1 MSGAELGAAAR
12 LACELV
18 AAPTPNPPGDECA
31 AAAVIVRA
39 LHDLGIRDV
48 ELIGESS
55 QRPNVV
61 ARVRGRGGGRS
72 LILNGHTD
80 TKPPGDL
87 DAWETPPWEPVVR
100 DGHLFGLGS
109 ADMKG
114 AVAAMVHAAAEVAQ
128 AEVAGDLILAFTVD
142 EELGG
147 TGARWLAEQGHLEAD
162 AAIIGEPAGISRD
175 WETLCLI
182 SRGLFLFDVSVSGTS
197 MHSSLSDRVP
207 SVNANVFMSRLIG
220 RLEDE
225 APALLRYP
233 VHPVVATAPTVN
245 PALVVTGGVGNG
257 VLPGA
262 ASFLSDIRVVPGM
275 TCEEIRD
282 DIEAFL
288 EREAENEP
296 RLEATLTV
304 RHWHPPCEIDTSHPI
319 VDALIASAT
328 EVLGEAPPL
337 GAFPGGT
344 DAPSFALIAGT
355 PTVPSFGP
363 GLLTAAHRP
372 NESISLKSIDD
383 AVAIYAGAAVRFLD
397 A

>member
-1 MSGAELGAAAR
+1 MSGAKLGAAAR

-18 AAPTPNPPGDECA
+18 AAPTPNPPGDERA

-39 LHDLGIRDV
+39 LHDLGIQDV
-48 ELIGESS
+48 ELVGESP

-87 DAWETPPWEPVVR
+87 DAWETPPWDPVVR

-147 TGARWLAEQGHLEAD
+147 TGARWLAEHGFVEAD

-182 SRGLFLFDVSVSGTS
+182 SRGVFLFDVSVSGTS
-197 MHSSLSDRVP
+197 MHSSLSDRLP

-225 APALLRYP
+225 APGLLRYP

-262 ASFLSDIRVVPGM
+262 ASFLSDIRAVPGM

-296 RLEATLTV
+296 RLRATLTV
-304 RHWHPPCEIDTSHPI
+304 RHWHPPCEIDASHPI
-319 VDALIASAT
+319 VDALLASAAD
-328 EVLGEAPPL
+328 VLGEAPAL

-344 DAPSFALIAGT
+344 DAPFLALIAGT

-372 NESISLKSIDD
+372 NESISLQSIED